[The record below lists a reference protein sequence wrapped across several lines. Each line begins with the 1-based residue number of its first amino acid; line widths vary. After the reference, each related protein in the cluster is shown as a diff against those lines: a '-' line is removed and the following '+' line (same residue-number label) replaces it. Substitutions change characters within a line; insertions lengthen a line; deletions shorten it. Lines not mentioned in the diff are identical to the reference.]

1 MPAKKLCKK
10 RFEEQSTTEPT
21 LIIRGTSSSVS
32 GETAESTTAI
42 NKSNA
47 NNHPPILVHTSARL
61 SPSPI
66 LLLTETNANP
76 STRLQPHQTIVSP
89 IVSNNAT
96 NIRSSCSRSNSY
108 EEEDA
113 RLQREH
119 NAVVALPELS
129 SSGGHNEEGAAA
141 ADLNSCV
148 AAHNLLQL
156 TRNKHNISMSLLSPP
171 THLTLQSQASDVTT
185 KTCNIQTKQEASSS
199 RERERQDEE
208 EEEAQQLGDYDV
220 LCGRGAGTSNR
231 PGNIIYR
238 NLIQRYSAAYR
249 AARSTVDKNRIATGI
264 VEEVQQ
270 RGRFMKKK
278 KVSIS
283 RSTAAADVVFTFQ
296 EIEDKVAVE
305 KTCQALR
312 DASSISSSSASSTLQ
327 VQMPLPLSPSSA
339 SPSIIAT
346 TTIKPPISSL
356 VSSYSDH
363 HHHHHDMDMI
373 NENDVLL
380 GRGGFT
386 NNHTGNRRFRRL
398 VQQYQL
404 QYFHASKNEKPA
416 IASVIVHAI
425 RSANPPGRFLKK
437 SSKMDEAAVD
447 ADDDSVSSGGRR
459 SSWKDVGD
467 LRAREKVSQALRE
480 KAPELK
486 AMYTTAKSLA
496 DLNNVPPAEEQGGGG
511 GVSLASS
518 DAASAWV
525 ELPRAAILKF
535 CGEGGMAAG
544 ARTESVRSVSPH
556 PASAATTEPNSP
568 NHQLPSIQTL
578 VANQVHVVGEHDVL
592 CGRGAGVNNHSGNQ
606 RFRELVKMNRGE
618 YKKTN
623 SKKAKS
629 EIAKSIVATIYGN
642 GGRFLKK
649 VTQRSEK
656 DDECVWMDVGTH
668 KANEKTSQALREGHT
683 LSDGARGKQANA
695 SSNAANAQSL
705 RIRVPL
711 SYVC

>member
-1 MPAKKLCKK
+1 M
-10 RFEEQSTTEPT
+10 
-21 LIIRGTSSSVS
+21 
-32 GETAESTTAI
+32 
-42 NKSNA
+42 
-47 NNHPPILVHTSARL
+47 
-61 SPSPI
+61 
-66 LLLTETNANP
+66 
-76 STRLQPHQTIVSP
+76 
-89 IVSNNAT
+89 
-96 NIRSSCSRSNSY
+96 
-108 EEEDA
+108 
-113 RLQREH
+113 
-119 NAVVALPELS
+119 
-129 SSGGHNEEGAAA
+129 
-141 ADLNSCV
+141 
-148 AAHNLLQL
+148 
-156 TRNKHNISMSLLSPP
+156 
-171 THLTLQSQASDVTT
+171 
-185 KTCNIQTKQEASSS
+185 
-199 RERERQDEE
+199 
-208 EEEAQQLGDYDV
+208 
-220 LCGRGAGTSNR
+220 
-231 PGNIIYR
+231 
-238 NLIQRYSAAYR
+238 
-249 AARSTVDKNRIATGI
+249 DKNRIATGI

-278 KVSIS
+278 KKVVS
-283 RSTAAADVVFTFQ
+283 RSTAADVVVTFQ

-327 VQMPLPLSPSSA
+327 VQMPLPLSPSSS

-346 TTIKPPISSL
+346 TSTKPPISL
-356 VSSYSDH
+356 VSSHSDH
-363 HHHHHDMDMI
+363 YHHHDMDMI

-416 IASVIVHAI
+416 IASMIVHAI

-437 SSKMDEAAVD
+437 SSKMDEVVAATAAD
-447 ADDDSVSSGGRR
+447 NADDDSVSSGGRRR

-496 DLNNVPPAEEQGGGG
+496 DLNNVPPAAEQGGGG
-511 GVSLASS
+511 GVSLTSS

-556 PASAATTEPNSP
+556 PASAATTAPNSP
-568 NHQLPSIQTL
+568 NHHQLPSIQTL

-649 VTQRSEK
+649 VTQRSGK
-656 DDECVWMDVGTH
+656 DDGCVWMDVGTH

-695 SSNAANAQSL
+695 SSNATSAQSL